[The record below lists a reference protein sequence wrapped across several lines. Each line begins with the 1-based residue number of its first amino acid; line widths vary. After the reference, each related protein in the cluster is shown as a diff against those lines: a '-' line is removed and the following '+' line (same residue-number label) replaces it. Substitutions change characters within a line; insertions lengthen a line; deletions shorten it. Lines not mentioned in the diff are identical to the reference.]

1 MSECKCCGKTFEP
14 NSASR
19 LYCSQ
24 ECYNVVNRE
33 RARKK
38 NAILVEKKC
47 AYCGKPF
54 IKTANSRKV
63 YCDPKCKSKMNHS
76 VKMEKKRKKP
86 NKVKSLAEFQREAR
100 MLNMSYGQYDTYL
113 RLQKVK

>member
-1 MSECKCCGKTFEP
+1 MSMSECKCCGKTFEP

-54 IKTANSRKV
+54 IKTANSVVNEYIKGFGRTIYKAKR
-63 YCDPKCKSKMNHS
+63 DLE
-76 VKMEKKRKKP
+76 EKYK
-86 NKVKSLAEFQREAR
+86 NTI
-100 MLNMSYGQYDTYL
+100 Y
-113 RLQKVK
+113 